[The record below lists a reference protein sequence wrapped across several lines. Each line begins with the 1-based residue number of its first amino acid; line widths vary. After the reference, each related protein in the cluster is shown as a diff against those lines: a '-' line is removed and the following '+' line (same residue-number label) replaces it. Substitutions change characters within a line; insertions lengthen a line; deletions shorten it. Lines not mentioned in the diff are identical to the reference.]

1 MPFDTRIKNIHLL
14 RVRILTIFKI
24 SGHILFKR
32 VRTSPGGYKEQEYIW
47 LKIWDLHHL
56 KDIWSFSV
64 EGEGKDQSIT
74 GGHDLQIIYCPLTQ
88 EFRIYMVSGWDLH
101 HFQNIRSFSMEG
113 GDHDN
118 PMGNDLHINLC
129 ALAKGPRI
137 SMYVV

>member
-1 MPFDTRIKNIHLL
+1 MSGPAKEDTRNK
-14 RVRILTIFKI
+14 
-24 SGHILFKR
+24 
-32 VRTSPGGYKEQEYIW
+32 
-47 LKIWDLHHL
+47 KIWDLHHL

-88 EFRIYMVSGWDLH
+88 EFRIYMVSGGIFTIFKILG
-101 HFQNIRSFSMEG
+101 HFLFKEG
-113 GDHDN
+113 GDNDN

-129 ALAKGPRI
+129 ALTKGPRI